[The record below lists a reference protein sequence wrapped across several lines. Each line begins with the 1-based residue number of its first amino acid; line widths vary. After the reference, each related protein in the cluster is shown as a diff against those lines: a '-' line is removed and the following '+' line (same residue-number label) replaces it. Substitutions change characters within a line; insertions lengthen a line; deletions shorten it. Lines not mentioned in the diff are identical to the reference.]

1 MIDADL
7 GISVVFNGCI
17 YNFRELRAELEAKGY
32 RFFSDGDT
40 EVIIKA
46 WHAWGEECV
55 SRFYG
60 MFAFAIHER
69 DTGRLIF
76 ARDRFGIKPL
86 YLAEVSGALRFAS
99 SLPAL
104 VKAGG
109 VDTSI
114 DRAALH
120 NYMSFH
126 AVVPPPRTIYNGV
139 RKLPAATIRVYQA
152 NGEFRDRIYWQPP
165 HSRLA
170 GDSTISRED
179 WQEQLLDMLRVAV
192 KRRMISDV
200 PVGVLLSGGV
210 DSSLIVGL
218 LAEAGQTGLMSFS
231 VGFEEA
237 NGEKGDEFVYSDLI
251 AKHFG
256 TDHHK
261 IFVPSSDLM
270 DALPGTIAAMSEP
283 MVSYDNVGFYL
294 LSKEVSKHIKVVQSG
309 QGADEVFAGYHWYP
323 PLVDSNDVVS
333 DYAKA
338 FCDRS
343 HDVLKTQLSPDW
355 MTDRDYSRELI
366 EEHLLRDGADT
377 PVDRAL
383 RLDSNIMLVDD
394 PVKRVDNMTMAW
406 GLEARVP
413 FLDHQL
419 VELAARMPPEEK
431 LRDGGKGILKDVA
444 RKVVPSEVI
453 DRKKGYFPVPQ
464 LKYIAGPYLDM
475 LRDAL
480 SSQKARERGLFQ
492 RDYLD
497 RLFATPSEHITPLR
511 GSELWQAGLL
521 EMWLQTQEA

>member
-1 MIDADL
+1 
-7 GISVVFNGCI
+7 
-17 YNFRELRAELEAKGY
+17 
-32 RFFSDGDT
+32 
-40 EVIIKA
+40 
-46 WHAWGEECV
+46 
-55 SRFYG
+55 
-60 MFAFAIHER
+60 
-69 DTGRLIF
+69 
-76 ARDRFGIKPL
+76 
-86 YLAEVSGALRFAS
+86 
-99 SLPAL
+99 
-104 VKAGG
+104 
-109 VDTSI
+109 
-114 DRAALH
+114 
-120 NYMSFH
+120 
-126 AVVPPPRTIYNGV
+126 
-139 RKLPAATIRVYQA
+139 
-152 NGEFRDRIYWQPP
+152 
-165 HSRLA
+165 
-170 GDSTISRED
+170 
-179 WQEQLLDMLRVAV
+179 MLRVAV

-413 FLDHQL
+413 FLDHEL

>member
-1 MIDADL
+1 M
-7 GISVVFNGCI
+7 
-17 YNFRELRAELEAKGY
+17 
-32 RFFSDGDT
+32 
-40 EVIIKA
+40 
-46 WHAWGEECV
+46 
-55 SRFYG
+55 
-60 MFAFAIHER
+60 
-69 DTGRLIF
+69 
-76 ARDRFGIKPL
+76 
-86 YLAEVSGALRFAS
+86 
-99 SLPAL
+99 
-104 VKAGG
+104 
-109 VDTSI
+109 
-114 DRAALH
+114 
-120 NYMSFH
+120 
-126 AVVPPPRTIYNGV
+126 
-139 RKLPAATIRVYQA
+139 
-152 NGEFRDRIYWQPP
+152 
-165 HSRLA
+165 
-170 GDSTISRED
+170 
-179 WQEQLLDMLRVAV
+179 
-192 KRRMISDV
+192 
-200 PVGVLLSGGV
+200 PVGVLLSGSV

-355 MTDRDYSRELI
+355 MTDRDYSREPI

-406 GLEARVP
+406 GLEARVL
-413 FLDHQL
+413 FLDHEL

-444 RKVVPSEVI
+444 RQVVPS
-453 DRKKGYFPVPQ
+453 GA
-464 LKYIAGPYLDM
+464 IAP
-475 LRDAL
+475 
-480 SSQKARERGLFQ
+480 K
-492 RDYLD
+492 
-497 RLFATPSEHITPLR
+497 
-511 GSELWQAGLL
+511 
-521 EMWLQTQEA
+521 